1 MPLCLS
7 CLSSTSE
14 HGCTFPLIS
23 PNFCVRGPFSSPYYF
38 QKFPL
43 LSSALGVALPI
54 VHSSLPSRCRCKHTS
69 ASFKCEKMFFSA
81 YLFSVSGKAAQF
93 SELGEHIKALPCILQ
108 GCMCIRLSP
117 YNSVWGTCVLT
128 LMFEWM
134 GASTLP
140 SPRCVV
146 MFFNGDCLCTF
157 SHVCAFLLL
166 LIPAPR
172 GAISAGGACWR
183 TNM

>member
-7 CLSSTSE
+7 CLSSMSE

-23 PNFCVRGPFSSPYYF
+23 PNFCVREPFSSLYDV
-38 QKFPL
+38 QKFLL
-43 LSSALGVALPI
+43 LSLALRDALPI
-54 VHSSLPSRCRCKHTS
+54 VPSSLPSGCSCKHTS

-81 YLFSVSGKAAQF
+81 YLFNVSGEAAQF
-93 SELGEHIKALPCILQ
+93 SELGEHIKAPPCIPQ
-108 GCMCIRLSP
+108 GCIYIPLSR
-117 YNSVWGTCVLT
+117 YNSVWGTYVPT

-146 MFFNGDCLCTF
+146 MFFNGDSLCTF
-157 SHVCAFLLL
+157 SRVCAFLLL

-172 GAISAGGACWR
+172 GAILAGGPCWR